1 MEKKRLDRTLS
12 PQNSVI
18 GGSIAASEQSEEPPL
33 TRLELGRAR
42 PQTLSAREPWQQV
55 SKMRSPQL
63 TFGKRVSRRGREK
76 RDSEEVWLH
85 NFVTL
90 GGVVHGM
97 RKLWRPYS
105 QSYFWAEPPK
115 IMVGQGVV
123 STT

>member
-1 MEKKRLDRTLS
+1 MSSTVVMIAMIIVSLSSTLS
-12 PQNSVI
+12 SHQI
-18 GGSIAASEQSEEPPL
+18 
-33 TRLELGRAR
+33 
-42 PQTLSAREPWQQV
+42 
-55 SKMRSPQL
+55 

-115 IMVGQGVV
+115 IMLGRKPV
-123 STT
+123 STR

>member
-1 MEKKRLDRTLS
+1 MQYMQYL
-12 PQNSVI
+12 
-18 GGSIAASEQSEEPPL
+18 QSK
-33 TRLELGRAR
+33 ELFFEHTAHLLGI
-42 PQTLSAREPWQQV
+42 TIF
-55 SKMRSPQL
+55 KMIN

-85 NFVTL
+85 NSVNL
-90 GGVVHGM
+90 VGVVHGM

-115 IMVGQGVV
+115 IMLGQGVV